1 LKAGRDKHKQTNK
14 QQPLTKGINTVAAT
28 TDKHAELKAKRAKE
42 IARAKEI
49 EQSNR
54 VKEVDYRNKVNKR
67 ANEVQRELIDFF
79 RPLIGKKIRTIS
91 GYGDWSKLVKGKL
104 NLYLDDLRTEGFRV
118 LCEYGSGALWFE
130 IDTTYQYDQ
139 IGFKGYESHSTD
151 YVKASFY
158 VGSWDQS
165 TGNLNKVYEEE
176 KIELRKTDWTVEEL
190 AATRKKIRE
199 MDEELRN
206 LKHSIW
212 EFK

>member
-1 LKAGRDKHKQTNK
+1 MT
-14 QQPLTKGINTVAAT
+14 T

-67 ANEVQRELIDFF
+67 ADEVQRELIDFF

-118 LCEYGSGALWFE
+118 LCRPSAGSLYFE

-139 IGFKGYESHSTD
+139 IDYRGWESHSTS
-151 YVKASFY
+151 YVKADFY
-158 VGSWDQS
+158 VGSWDES
-165 TGNLNKVYEEE
+165 TGNLYKVKEEE
-176 KIELRKTDWTVEEL
+176 NISERRTDWTVEEL

>member
-1 LKAGRDKHKQTNK
+1 M
-14 QQPLTKGINTVAAT
+14 AAT

-42 IARAKEI
+42 TARALEI
-49 EQSNR
+49 TQSNR
-54 VKEVDYRNKVNKR
+54 IKEVDYRNKVNKR
-67 ANEVQRELIDFF
+67 ADEVQRELIDFF

-91 GYGDWSKLVKGKL
+91 GYGDWSKLVKCKL
-104 NLYLDDLRTEGFRV
+104 NLYLDDLRAEGFRV
-118 LCEYGSGALWFE
+118 LCRPSAGSLYFE

-139 IGFKGYESHSTD
+139 IDYRGWESHSTA
-151 YVKASFY
+151 YVKADFY
-158 VGSWDQS
+158 VGSWDES
-165 TGNLNKVYEEE
+165 TGNLYKVKEEE
-176 KIELRKTDWTVEEL
+176 NISERRTDWTVEEL

>member
-1 LKAGRDKHKQTNK
+1 MA
-14 QQPLTKGINTVAAT
+14 VT

-54 VKEVDYRNKVNKR
+54 VLEVDYRNKVNKR
-67 ANEVQRELIDFF
+67 ADEVQRELIDFF

-118 LCEYGSGALWFE
+118 LCRPSAGSLYFE

-139 IGFKGYESHSTD
+139 IDYRGWESYSTA
-151 YVKASFY
+151 YVKTDFY
-158 VGSWDQS
+158 IGSWDES
-165 TGNLNKVYEEE
+165 TGNLYKVKEEE
-176 KIELRKTDWTVEEL
+176 NISERRTDWTVEEL

>member
-1 LKAGRDKHKQTNK
+1 M
-14 QQPLTKGINTVAAT
+14 AAT

-42 IARAKEI
+42 IARALEI
-49 EQSNR
+49 QQSNR

-118 LCEYGSGALWFE
+118 LCRPSAGSLYFE
-130 IDTTYQYDQ
+130 IDTTYRYDQ
-139 IGFKGYESHSTD
+139 IGFNGYESHSTS
-151 YVKASFY
+151 YVKADFY
-158 VGSWDQS
+158 VGSWDES
-165 TGNLNKVYEEE
+165 TGNLYKVKEEE
-176 KIELRKTDWTVEEL
+176 NISERRTDWTVEEL

>member
-1 LKAGRDKHKQTNK
+1 
-14 QQPLTKGINTVAAT
+14 VAVT

-67 ANEVQRELIDFF
+67 ADEVQRELINFF

-104 NLYLDDLRTEGFRV
+104 NLYLDDLWTEGFRV
-118 LCEYGSGALWFE
+118 LCRPSCGTLYFE

-139 IGFKGYESHSTD
+139 IGFNGYESHSTS
-151 YVKASFY
+151 YVKADFY
-158 VGSWDQS
+158 VGSWDES
-165 TGNLNKVYEEE
+165 TGNLYKVKEEE
-176 KIELRKTDWTVEEL
+176 NISERRTDWTVEEL
-190 AATRKKIRE
+190 AATRKKIKE

>member
-1 LKAGRDKHKQTNK
+1 M
-14 QQPLTKGINTVAAT
+14 AAT

-42 IARAKEI
+42 IARALEI
-49 EQSNR
+49 KQSNR

-104 NLYLDDLRTEGFRV
+104 NLYRDDLRTEGFRF
-118 LCEYGSGALWFE
+118 LCRSSAGSLHFE

-139 IGFKGYESHSTD
+139 ISFNGYESYSTT
-151 YVKASFY
+151 YVKADFY
-158 VGSWDQS
+158 IGSWDES
-165 TGNLNKVYEEE
+165 TGNLYKVKEEE
-176 KIELRKTDWTVEEL
+176 NISERRTDWTVEEL